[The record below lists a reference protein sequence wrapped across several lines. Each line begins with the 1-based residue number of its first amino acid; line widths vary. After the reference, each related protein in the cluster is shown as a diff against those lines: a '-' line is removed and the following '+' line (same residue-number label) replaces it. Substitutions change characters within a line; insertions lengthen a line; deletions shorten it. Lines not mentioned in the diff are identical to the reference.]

1 MWAGLGEL
9 MDQFTEAMLVVNS
22 KQEVLCLNQAA
33 RELLGAR
40 VDAAGLDILSGEDIA
55 ATAGLVRVFHTQP
68 PSRHPGFSHPDTGFL
83 LVQTRNGIRFVSS
96 GANCLMGIN
105 QDLLLAGLADL
116 NSCID
121 HSDRA
126 AFSAWLQNTG
136 EKPDLTVLAHY
147 AEGVTKKLRLHA
159 RQTEVLNGEE
169 SLELIWGEFESDQSQ
184 RSEIGR
190 WLGLVDNQF
199 FHSELAKTVEEWRA
213 AHTEGTFAVA
223 MLEMPRLRLISQ
235 RYGAGTAS
243 DLLTESAFRMEN
255 ALEPVDVMGKLG
267 ESEFGLLLRNLHSRS
282 EGADRISRILELL
295 NEPFEREGFQII
307 LSPRAGLAFPENL
320 QTSADTLL
328 RDADAAL
335 EQAKRRRQQLAIL
348 PTPREVPPAHIIAIE
363 HELAQAIEK
372 DEIYFEFQP
381 IYRVRDRQIVMLE
394 ALSRWRHP
402 RLGSVAPTS
411 FIEAAEDSGLV
422 LKLDVRGLE
431 RLSAQLA
438 AWGKSGS
445 LSSDILYTINMS
457 GCHFPAFVNEKRIFE
472 LLESPP
478 LRGARVAF
486 EVTETAFLEG
496 DPVTVGHFK
505 HLREA
510 GVEIWLDDFGEGHS
524 SLRYLMDFPVD
535 GIKVSEIFVRRAV
548 DHPKARAILASIRGL
563 AKSLGLGLVAE
574 GVETR
579 EQWELLGNLG
589 YETVQGYFY
598 SRALPPDAAAA
609 AWSNEGDSKGESNGE
624 MPHS

>member
-1 MWAGLGEL
+1 
-9 MDQFTEAMLVVNS
+9 MDQFTEAMMVVNAR
-22 KQEVLCLNQAA
+22 QDVLCLNQAA
-33 RELLGAR
+33 RELLGVR
-40 VDAAGLDILSGEDIA
+40 VEAVSREDLAAA
-55 ATAGLVRVFHTQP
+55 AGLVRVFHSSGPDSGATAP
-68 PSRHPGFSHPDTGFL
+68 TPDTGFL
-83 LVQTRNGIRFVSS
+83 LLRSESGVRFVSAGCAALHGLSAEKLLS
-96 GANCLMGIN
+96 GRLDIDACL
-105 QDLLLAGLADL
+105 D
-116 NSCID
+116 
-121 HSDRA
+121 
-126 AFSAWLQNTG
+126 
-136 EKPDLTVLAHY
+136 EKCKAEY
-147 AEGVTKKLRLHA
+147 AEWLRQGKDCPTLVLQARYSDGVSRRLRLHS
-159 RQTEVLNGEE
+159 RQSFTLGGEE
-169 SLELIWGEFESDQSQ
+169 WLELIWGELESDHSQ

-190 WLGLVDNQF
+190 WVGLVDSEF
-199 FHSELAKTVEEWRA
+199 FRGELARTVEDWRA
-213 AHTEGTFAVA
+213 AHSEGFFAVA
-223 MLEMPRLRLISQ
+223 MLEMPRLRLIAQ
-235 RYGAGTAS
+235 RYGASTAS

-255 ALEPVDVMGKLG
+255 ALELSDVMGKLG
-267 ESEFGLLLRNLHSRS
+267 ESEFGLLLRDLRSRAD
-282 EGADRISRILELL
+282 GAERISRIIELL
-295 NEPFEREGFQII
+295 NEPFEREGVQII

-320 QTSADTLL
+320 QTSADTLI

-335 EQAKRRRQQLAIL
+335 EQAKRRKQQLSIL
-348 PTPREVPPAHIIAIE
+348 PTPRETPPAHILAIE
-363 HELAQAIEK
+363 HELSRAIEK

-431 RLSAQLA
+431 RLAAQLNT
-438 AWGKSGS
+438 WSKSGS

-472 LLESPP
+472 LLASPP
-478 LRGARVAF
+478 LRGARIAF

-535 GIKVSEIFVRRAV
+535 GIKVSEFFVRRAV
-548 DHPKARAILASIRGL
+548 ENPKARAILSSIRSL

-598 SRALPPDAAAA
+598 SRALPADAAAA
-609 AWSNEGDSKGESNGE
+609 AWQRDSDSNGDA
-624 MPHS
+624 PLS

>member
-1 MWAGLGEL
+1 
-9 MDQFTEAMLVVNS
+9 MDQFTEAMLVVNA
-22 KQEVLCLNQAA
+22 KHEVLCLNQSA

-40 VDAAGLDILSGEDIA
+40 VDCSRPDVLSREDLA
-55 ATAGLVRVFHTQP
+55 ETAGLLRTFHTHTP
-68 PSRHPGFSHPDTGFL
+68 PSGPESLHPDSGFL
-83 LVQTRNGIRFVSS
+83 LLRAKTGVRFVSS
-96 GANCLMGIN
+96 GCELLKGLNP
-105 QDLLLAGLADL
+105 DLLLAGIAGLEVCLDPPDL
-116 NSCID
+116 DSYGN
-121 HSDRA
+121 
-126 AFSAWLQNTG
+126 WLQTTG
-136 EKPDLTVLAHY
+136 EKKGLSVQARYRDGAW
-147 AEGVTKKLRLHA
+147 KRLRLHSRRA
-159 RQTEVLNGEE
+159 EVLNGEE
-169 SLELIWGEFESDQSQ
+169 SLELIWAEFESDQSQ

-190 WLGLVDNQF
+190 WLGLVDGNF
-199 FHSELAKTVEEWRA
+199 FHAELAAQVEDWRG
-213 AHTEGTFAVA
+213 AHTEGAFAVA

-235 RYGAGTAS
+235 RYGLNTAA

-255 ALEPVDVMGKLG
+255 ALEPLDVMGKLG
-267 ESEFGLLLRNLHSRS
+267 EAEFGLLLRNLRSRS
-282 EGADRISRILELL
+282 EGTERVSRILELL
-295 NEPFEREGFQII
+295 NEPFERQGVQII

-320 QTSADTLL
+320 QTSADTLI

-335 EQAKRRRQQLAIL
+335 EQAKRRKQQLSVL
-348 PTPREVPPAHIIAIE
+348 PTPRDVPPAHIVAIE

-381 IYRVRDRQIVMLE
+381 IYRMRDRQIVMLE

-431 RLSAQLA
+431 RLAAQLA
-438 AWGKSGS
+438 AWNKSGS
-445 LSSDILYTINMS
+445 LSTDILYTINMS

-472 LLESPP
+472 LLTSPP
-478 LRGARVAF
+478 LRDARIAF

-496 DPVTVGHFK
+496 DPVTVSHFK

-510 GVEIWLDDFGEGHS
+510 GVEIWLDDFGDGHS

-535 GIKVSEIFVRRAV
+535 GIKVSEFFVRRAA
-548 DHPKARAILASIRGL
+548 DHPKARAILASIRSL

-598 SRALPPDAAAA
+598 SKALPADAAAA
-609 AWSNEGDSKGESNGE
+609 AWQNEGDSSGESNGE
-624 MPHS
+624 MPRS